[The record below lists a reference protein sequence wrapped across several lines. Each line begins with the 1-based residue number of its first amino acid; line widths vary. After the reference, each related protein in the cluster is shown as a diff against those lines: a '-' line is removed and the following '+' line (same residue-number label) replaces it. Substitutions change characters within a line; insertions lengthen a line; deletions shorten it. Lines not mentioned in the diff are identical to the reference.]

1 MLKVGSKSNNPEH
14 KILEIMQIKNLRF
27 RHSFLFILI
36 TLLVFVQNTKAEQS
50 KGFSITEGLV
60 RCIDGVDLYYQVRG
74 TGQDTLVMLHGGP
87 GLNFDYLA
95 PDLKPLEES
104 FTLIYYDQRGSGR
117 SSLVSQPDLLT
128 VDDHVA
134 DLEAVRKYF
143 GIDRLSL
150 FGHSWGAMLASFYAL
165 KHPEKLSRMV
175 FASPGPP
182 RNTPYMQQLIPNLM
196 EWMDSATQAKA
207 EQLMEARQDATISA
221 KATCEA
227 FWELFIRSYFADP
240 HDLETIRSMRGNFC
254 SGSETALLNGGLVW
268 IHTFE
273 SAGEFDLRNK
283 LQDVNIPVLI
293 ISGTEDIFPE
303 ESMRE
308 WKAAYPDSR
317 LILLEQAA
325 HYPQI
330 EQPQEYFPLVKEFL
344 RE

>member
-1 MLKVGSKSNNPEH
+1 MYIQKF
-14 KILEIMQIKNLRF
+14 MF
-27 RHSFLFILI
+27 RYSVQFILF
-36 TLLVFVQNTKAEQS
+36 TVLFSVQSINAEHPEGSSVSEGIVLS
-50 KGFSITEGLV
+50 K
-60 RCIDGVDLYYQVRG
+60 DGIELYYQVRG
-74 TGQDTLVMLHGGP
+74 AGQDTLVMLHGGP

-95 PDLKPLEES
+95 PDLEPLEES

-117 SSLVSQPDLLT
+117 SALVSQPGQLT

-134 DLEAVRKYF
+134 DLEAVREHF
-143 GIDRLSL
+143 EIERLTL
-150 FGHSWGAMLASFYAL
+150 FGHSWGAMLASFYAI

-182 RNTPYMQQLIPNLM
+182 RNTPYMQQLSQTLM
-196 EWMDSATQAKA
+196 EWMDSTTRTKA
-207 EQLMEARQDATISA
+207 EQLMVARQDTTISA
-221 KATCEA
+221 KASCKA
-227 FWELFIRSYFADP
+227 FWELFIRGYFADP

-268 IHTFE
+268 IHTFK

-283 LQDVNIPVLI
+283 LKDVDIPVLI

-308 WKAAYPDSR
+308 WKAAYPHSR
-317 LILLEQAA
+317 LILLEHAA

-330 EQPQEYFPLVKEFL
+330 ERPEEYFPAVKKFL

>member
-1 MLKVGSKSNNPEH
+1 
-14 KILEIMQIKNLRF
+14 MQIKRVWSYN
-27 RHSFLFILI
+27 SFMHLLFTILF
-36 TLLVFVQNTKAEQS
+36 FVQITKAEQHATSSISEGFVLS
-50 KGFSITEGLV
+50 K
-60 RCIDGVDLYYQVRG
+60 DGVEIYYQVRG
-74 TGQDTLVMLHGGP
+74 AAQDTLVMLHGGP

-95 PDLKPLEES
+95 PDLIPLEES

-117 SSLVSQPDLLT
+117 SALVSQPNLLT

-134 DLEAVRKYF
+134 DLEAVREYF

-150 FGHSWGAMLASFYAL
+150 YGHSWGAMLASFYAL
-165 KHPEKLSRMV
+165 QHPEKLSRMV
-175 FASPGPP
+175 FANPGPP
-182 RNTPYMQQLIPNLM
+182 RNTPYMQQLSQTLM

-207 EQLMEARQDATISA
+207 QQLMEARQDPTISA
-221 KATCEA
+221 TASCEA
-227 FWELFIRSYFADP
+227 FWELFIRGYFADP

-268 IHTFE
+268 MHTFE
-273 SAGEFDLRNK
+273 SAGEFDLRNN
-283 LQDVNIPVLI
+283 LREVDIPVLI

-330 EQPQEYFPLVKEFL
+330 ERPQEYFPVVKEFL
-344 RE
+344 QE

>member
-1 MLKVGSKSNNPEH
+1 MAGLYANDPEH
-14 KILEIMQIKNLRF
+14 KILEIMNIKKLRF
-27 RHSFLFILI
+27 RHSLLFILF
-36 TLLVFVQNTKAEQS
+36 TVLCSVQSINAEHHEGSSFSEGIVLS
-50 KGFSITEGLV
+50 K
-60 RCIDGVDLYYQVRG
+60 DGIELYYQVRG
-74 TGQDTLVMLHGGP
+74 AGQDTLVMLHGGP

-117 SSLVSQPDLLT
+117 SALVSQPDLLT

-134 DLEAVRKYF
+134 DLEAVREYF

-150 FGHSWGAMLASFYAL
+150 YGHSWGAMLASFYAI

-182 RNTPYMQQLIPNLM
+182 RNTPYMQQLSQTLM
-196 EWMDSATQAKA
+196 EWMDSTTRTKA
-207 EQLMEARQDATISA
+207 EQLMVARQDTTISA
-221 KATCEA
+221 KASCKA
-227 FWELFIRSYFADP
+227 FWELFIRGYFADP

-254 SGSETALLNGGLVW
+254 SGSETAILNGGLVW
-268 IHTFE
+268 MHTFK

-283 LQDVNIPVLI
+283 LQDVDIPVLI
-293 ISGTEDIFPE
+293 ISGTEDIFSE

-308 WKAAYPDSR
+308 WKAAYPHSH
-317 LILLEQAA
+317 LILLEHAA

-330 EQPQEYFPLVKEFL
+330 ERPEEYFPAVKKFL